1 MEPKLITLPPVVV
14 ELKIE
19 GRPEVVKSNVHEELM
34 VGEQDIN
41 THIDECSS
49 RFVYWAVIDAEVKR
63 EYQCKDLDNKTWL
76 AKQKKEAMGSLKTG
90 EKLGSE
96 TAKEDAVILAHLEE
110 YMKLN
115 KELIECE
122 YRKNVVASIVTAWKM
137 KADLL
142 VSLATNYR
150 QEMQSGISLKKWNA
164 QFKPLINS
172 QDLVAK

>member
-1 MEPKLITLPPVVV
+1 MEPKLSLLPPVVV

-41 THIDECSS
+41 VHIDECSA

-63 EYQCKDLDNKTWL
+63 EHQCKQLDNSTWM
-76 AKQKKEAMGSLKTG
+76 AKMKREAMDSLVKG

-96 TAKEDAVILAHLEE
+96 TAKEDAVILAHLDE

-115 KELIECE
+115 KELSECE
-122 YRKNVVASIVTAWKM
+122 YRKNVVAAIVTAWKM

-150 QEMQSGISLKKWNA
+150 QEMQSGISLKKWNQ
-164 QFKPLINS
+164 QFKPMINS
-172 QDLVAK
+172 QDVVTK